1 MDCTN
6 IIGEKIK
13 SLRTNQEI
21 SIQELAER
29 AGLTVEQV
37 SRIEENID
45 IPSLAPLIKIA
56 RALGVRLG
64 TFLDDQTSEAG
75 PVICRKGEAD
85 DTIGFSNNATHARQ
99 HMHYHSLSKSKVD
112 RHMEPFI
119 IDIDANDEKDF
130 FLSAHEG
137 EEFIMVLKGELEISY
152 GKNNYRLKEGDTIYY
167 DSIVPHTHS
176 RRTGCTNSGR
186 SLHSG
191 ISLTQIFNDML
202 QLSER
207 TLGDWLEHW
216 AEVTPDKEYIVYS
229 DRNLRFTWKQ
239 FNERVDHMAK
249 GLLAIGVK
257 KDTHVGIWARNVPD
271 WLTFLYACAKI
282 GAVAVTVNTNY
293 KQAELEYLC
302 ENSDMHTLC
311 IVDGEKD
318 SNFVE
323 MTYTMLPELKLFERG
338 HMKSKRFPHMR
349 NVVYIGQ
356 EKYRGMYNTA
366 EILLL
371 GSNIDDEEL
380 IKAKKLVSCHDTVNM
395 QYTSGTTGFPKGVML
410 THYNIANNGFLTGE
424 HMKFTADDK
433 LCVCVP
439 LFHCFGVV
447 LATMNCLTHGCTQV
461 MIERFDPLLVLASI
475 HKERCTALYG
485 VPTMFIAELHHPMFP
500 MFDLSSLRTG
510 IMAGSLCPVELM
522 KQVEEKMFMRVTSV
536 YGLTEASPGMTHSR
550 IDDDP
555 EVRYTT
561 VGHDFEFT
569 EVKVIDPTTG
579 EECPVGVQGEMC
591 NRGYNTMKGYYK
603 NPEATAEVIDAN
615 GFLHSG
621 DLGVK
626 DENGNYRITG
636 RIKDMIIRGGEN
648 IYPREIEE
656 FLYKMPG
663 IKDVQVAGVP
673 SKKYGEAVGAFII
686 LHEGYTMNEF
696 DVREFCQGKIARYKI
711 PKYIFFVK
719 EFPMTG
725 SGKIQKFKLKDL
737 SLKLCAE
744 QGIEII

>member
-1 MDCTN
+1 M
-6 IIGEKIK
+6 
-13 SLRTNQEI
+13 
-21 SIQELAER
+21 
-29 AGLTVEQV
+29 
-37 SRIEENID
+37 
-45 IPSLAPLIKIA
+45 P
-56 RALGVRLG
+56 
-64 TFLDDQTSEAG
+64 
-75 PVICRKGEAD
+75 
-85 DTIGFSNNATHARQ
+85 
-99 HMHYHSLSKSKVD
+99 
-112 RHMEPFI
+112 
-119 IDIDANDEKDF
+119 
-130 FLSAHEG
+130 
-137 EEFIMVLKGELEISY
+137 
-152 GKNNYRLKEGDTIYY
+152 
-167 DSIVPHTHS
+167 
-176 RRTGCTNSGR
+176 
-186 SLHSG
+186 
-191 ISLTQIFNDML
+191 
-202 QLSER
+202 QLYER

-216 AEVTPDKEYIVYS
+216 AETTPDKEYLVYS

-239 FNERVDHMAK
+239 FNQRVDNMAK

-257 KDTHVGIWARNVPD
+257 KGTHVGIWAGNVPD

-311 IVDGEKD
+311 IVNGEKD
-318 SNFVE
+318 SNYVE
-323 MTYTMLPELKLFERG
+323 MTYTMLPELKKFERG
-338 HMKSKRFPHMR
+338 RMKSKRFPHMR
-349 NVVYIGQ
+349 NVIYIGQ

-371 GSNIDDEEL
+371 GNNIDDEEL
-380 IKAKKLVSCHDTVNM
+380 TKAKKEVSCHDTVNM

-424 HMKFTADDK
+424 HMKFTSDDK

-447 LATMNCLTHGCTQV
+447 LATMNCLTHGCTEV
-461 MIERFDPLLVLASI
+461 MVERFDPLLVLASV

-485 VPTMFIAELHHPMFP
+485 VPTMFIAELNHPMFS
-500 MFDLSSLRTG
+500 MFDLSCLRTG

-522 KQVEEKMFMRVTSV
+522 KQVEEKMFMKVTSV
-536 YGLTEASPGMTHSR
+536 YGLTEASP
-550 IDDDP
+550 
-555 EVRYTT
+555 
-561 VGHDFEFT
+561 
-569 EVKVIDPTTG
+569 
-579 EECPVGVQGEMC
+579 
-591 NRGYNTMKGYYK
+591 
-603 NPEATAEVIDAN
+603 
-615 GFLHSG
+615 
-621 DLGVK
+621 
-626 DENGNYRITG
+626 NGNFRITG

-656 FLYKMPG
+656 FLYQMPG

-737 SLKLCAE
+737 SLQLCKE